1 MRILVFQHIRI
12 EHPGIFRD
20 FFAADGVQW
29 DAVELDEGEPIPPLD
44 GYDALVVM
52 GGPMDVWETDKHP
65 WLIPEKAA
73 IREAVRERRMP
84 YLGLCLGH
92 QLLADAL
99 GGRCRMMEK
108 PEIGMLDIELT
119 AAAAQDP
126 LFRGVAP
133 RGKALQWHS
142 VEVVEAPKDAVVLA
156 RAPDCANEAMRVGER
171 AWGIQYHVEIN
182 DQTVPQWGCIPEYA
196 VALEKRL
203 GTGSL
208 PALEAAVRAQL
219 PAMRATA
226 KRLYDNFKAAVEATA
241 GARRSTR
248 VAE

>member
-1 MRILVFQHIRI
+1 MRVLVFQHIRA

-20 FFAADGVQW
+20 FFAADGVAW
-29 DAVELDEGEPIPPLD
+29 DAVELDEGEPIPPLAN
-44 GYDALVVM
+44 YDALVVM
-52 GGPMDVWETDKHP
+52 GGPMDVWETDQHP
-65 WLIPEKAA
+65 WLLPEKAA

-99 GGRCRMMEK
+99 GGRCSMMQQ
-108 PEIGMLDIELT
+108 PEIGVLGIELT
-119 AAAAQDP
+119 AAAASDR

-142 VEVVEAPKDAVVLA
+142 VEVVETPKDGVILA
-156 RAPDCANEAMRVGER
+156 RSPDCANEAMRVGEH
-171 AWGIQYHVEIN
+171 AWGIQYHVEITGE
-182 DQTVPQWGCIPEYA
+182 TVPQWGCIPEYA
-196 VALEKRL
+196 TALEKRL
-203 GTGSL
+203 GQGSL
-208 PALEAAVRAQL
+208 PALEQAAREQL

-226 KRLYDNFKAAVEATA
+226 KRLYDNFKAAVEASA
-241 GARRSTR
+241 GARRPAR

>member
-1 MRILVFQHIRI
+1 MRFLVFQHIRS

-20 FFAADGVQW
+20 FFAADGVAW

-44 GYDALVVM
+44 NYDALMVM
-52 GGPMDVWETDKHP
+52 GGPMDVWETDRHP

-73 IREAVRERRMP
+73 IRDAVRERNMP

-99 GGRCRMMEK
+99 GGACRMMAK
-108 PEIGMLDIELT
+108 PEIGVLDIELT
-119 AAAAQDP
+119 PAAAEDP
-126 LFRGVAP
+126 LFAGLSP

-142 VEVVEAPKDAVVLA
+142 VEVVEAPKEATVLA
-156 RAPDCANEAMRVGER
+156 RAADCANEAMRVGDR
-171 AWGIQYHVEIN
+171 AWGIQYHVEIT
-182 DQTVPQWGCIPEYA
+182 DETVPQWGCIPEYA

-203 GTGSL
+203 GQGSL
-208 PALEAAVRAQL
+208 PALEKAVRESL
-219 PAMRATA
+219 PAMSRDAR
-226 KRLYDNFKAAVEATA
+226 RLYDNFKAVVQA
-241 GARRSTR
+241 ARQRRPAR

>member
-1 MRILVFQHIRI
+1 MRVLVFQHIRA

-20 FFAADGVQW
+20 FFATDGVAW
-29 DAVELDEGEPIPPLD
+29 DAVELDEGEPIPPL
-44 GYDALVVM
+44 GNYDALMVM
-52 GGPMDVWETDKHP
+52 GGPMDVWETDQHP
-65 WLIPEKAA
+65 WLLPEKAA
-73 IREAVRERRMP
+73 IREAVRDRRMP

-99 GGRCRMMEK
+99 GGTCRMMAK
-108 PEIGMLDIELT
+108 PEIGVLDIELT
-119 AAAAQDP
+119 EAAASDS

-156 RAPDCANEAMRVGER
+156 RAADCANEAMRVGEH
-171 AWGIQYHVEIN
+171 AWGIQYHVEITRE
-182 DQTVPQWGCIPEYA
+182 TVPQWGCIPEYA
-196 VALEKRL
+196 TALEKRL
-203 GTGSL
+203 GQGSL
-208 PALEAAVRAQL
+208 PALEQAAREQL

-226 KRLYDNFKAAVEATA
+226 KRLYDNFKAAVEANA
-241 GARRSTR
+241 GARRRPR